1 LFNRLKTID
10 GLKILGPSPQQQPDR
25 AVLAAFTVDGL
36 HPNDIGALL
45 DSEGICI
52 RSGHHCT
59 QPLHRHYGIPGSARA
74 SLSFTNTP
82 EEVDRFSDELISTI
96 GFLRQ
101 NS

>member
-1 LFNRLKTID
+1 
-10 GLKILGPSPQQQPDR
+10 
-25 AVLAAFTVDGL
+25 
-36 HPNDIGALL
+36 
-45 DSEGICI
+45 ICI

-74 SLSFTNTP
+74 SLSFTNTL
-82 EEVDRFSDELISTI
+82 EEVDRFAEELVATI